1 MRIELTFNGCT
12 TLGLWFGF
20 SLNPQEVLF
29 TSFISTEQQR
39 FLSALSGHGYPQMG
53 QAAVRAIC
61 SEQLLHPDKQ
71 TRRVP
76 CDGGSAH
83 SGGHPASHA
92 LRCAG
97 ACTPRLLPE
106 SKRQWSWKAAPRA
119 GKGGRSLRSP
129 PPPLPNDLMPPFWTW
144 GHAHRTTLT
153 AVSRNHPDS
162 ICSGHGPG
170 RQGKKSAPGL

>member
-12 TLGLWFGF
+12 TLDSGFGF
-20 SLNPQEVLF
+20 TLNPQEVLF

-92 LRCAG
+92 LRCSG

-106 SKRQWSWKAAPRA
+106 SKRQWSWKSARLRGQEREGVLAAP
-119 GKGGRSLRSP
+119 LPHPSP
-129 PPPLPNDLMPPFWTW
+129 MT
-144 GHAHRTTLT
+144 
-153 AVSRNHPDS
+153 
-162 ICSGHGPG
+162 
-170 RQGKKSAPGL
+170 